1 MEKDKECPPF
11 IPAEV
16 WDHARAAGSEL
27 RKSVA
32 SIVPPEVGQHR
43 RAAQKEVLLAFRS
56 LIDAALDRIDKKGS
70 PSPAG
75 Q

>member
-1 MEKDKECPPF
+1 ME
-11 IPAEV
+11 EV
-16 WDHARAAGSEL
+16 RNACREALGHARAAGDEL

-32 SIVPPEVGQHR
+32 SMLPPEVGRHG

-56 LIDAALDRIDKKGS
+56 LIDAAIDRVERKSDS
-70 PSPAG
+70 ASPAG